1 MRPAGR
7 GQVNVNNRAQFGFS
21 QVVMEALATNENF
34 DELGYLRM
42 NPDVAA
48 AVKEKIYF
56 RSGRHHFDAH
66 GAQEGRK
73 LRLPAERL
81 YSLKQQKLER
91 IRPLLRKDLAS
102 SENGLY
108 FDFLSGDFKR
118 EYGIVDSDNVSANE
132 YHSGALEMIERNAAG
147 LVLDCGAG
155 MRAVYYSNVVNL
167 EVVPYDTTDVLGI
180 GQCLPF
186 ETETFDAVLSLA
198 VLEHVND
205 PFLCA
210 REIERVLKPGG
221 ELYCAV
227 PFLQPFHA
235 YPNHYYNMT
244 HVGLANLFP
253 GLEVRE
259 QKVVRETLPIWGLTW
274 ILRNWAQGLHGDAL
288 EEFLKLRVGD
298 LLGEPLEYLE
308 RAFVTGLPESKNF
321 ELACA
326 TVLVARKPSK

>member
-1 MRPAGR
+1 MSDG
-7 GQVNVNNRAQFGFS
+7 AQFGFS
-21 QVVMEALATNENF
+21 QVVMEALASAENF
-34 DELGYLRM
+34 DEAGYLRM

-48 AVKEKIYF
+48 AVKEKVHF
-56 RSGRHHFDAH
+56 RSGRHHFDVH
-66 GAQEGRK
+66 GAKEGRRQ
-73 LRLPAERL
+73 RLPADRL
-81 YSLKQQKLER
+81 YSLKQQKHER
-91 IRPLLRKDLAS
+91 IRPLLRKDLAC
-102 SENGLY
+102 SESRLC
-108 FDFLSGDFKR
+108 FDFLTADVKR
-118 EYGIVDSDNVSANE
+118 EYGIVDTDNVSGNE
-132 YHSGALEMIERNAAG
+132 YHSGALETIERHASG

-155 MRAVYYSNVVNL
+155 MRAVYYSNVVNF

-186 ETETFDAVLSLA
+186 QDESFDAVLSMA

-253 GLEVRE
+253 GLQVRE

-274 ILRNWAQGLHGDAL
+274 ILRNWAQGLQGVAL
-288 EEFLKLRVGD
+288 DEFLNLRVSE
-298 LLGEPLEYLE
+298 LIGEPLEYLE
-308 RAFVTGLPESKNF
+308 RAFVTGLPEAKNF

-326 TVLVARKPSK
+326 TVLVAVKPQGTG

>member
-1 MRPAGR
+1 MNDPGPVEFL
-7 GQVNVNNRAQFGFS
+7 QVA
-21 QVVMEALATNENF
+21 MEALATVENF
-34 DELGYLRM
+34 DESGYLRA

-48 AVKEKIYF
+48 EVKTEAYF
-56 RSGRHHFDAH
+56 RSGRQHFEAH
-66 GAQEGRK
+66 GAKERRK
-73 LRLPAERL
+73 QRLPLDRL
-81 YSLKQQKLER
+81 YPLKQRKLER
-91 IRPLLRKDLAS
+91 IRPWLRNDLAHT
-102 SENGLY
+102 ENRLY
-108 FDFLSGDFKR
+108 FDFLTDDFKS
-118 EYGIVDSDNVSANE
+118 EYGIVDTDKVAANE
-132 YHSGALEMIERNAAG
+132 YHSGALEMIERNASG

-186 ETETFDAVLSLA
+186 QAETFDAVLSLA

-221 ELYCAV
+221 ELYCGV
-227 PFLQPFHA
+227 PFLQPLHA

-244 HVGLANLFP
+244 HAGLANLFP
-253 GLEVRE
+253 SLEVRE

-274 ILRNWAQGLHGDAL
+274 ILRNWAQGLHGPAL
-288 EEFLKLRVGD
+288 DEFLNLRVSD
-298 LLGEPLEYLE
+298 LLGEPPEYLD
-308 RAFVTGLPESKNF
+308 RGFVTGLSEAKNF

-326 TVLVARKPSK
+326 TVLVAVKPSR